1 MPTVEGVSAFFE
13 LDSPESMHADAAAV
27 GERLPLVAPRRA
39 YTDLYAGYP
48 TDLPKREIEVT
59 EAAQRIANAL
69 HLHLD

>member
-1 MPTVEGVSAFFE
+1 MSAFFE
-13 LDSPESMHADAAAV
+13 LDSPQAMHADAEMV
-27 GERLPLVAPRRA
+27 GQRLPLVAPRLP
-39 YTDLYAGYP
+39 YTDVYAGYP

>member
-1 MPTVEGVSAFFE
+1 VTAYDD
-13 LDSPESMHADAAAV
+13 LDSPQTMHADAVAV
-27 GERLPLVAPRRA
+27 GARLPLVAPRLA
-39 YTDLYAGYP
+39 YTDLFTDWP